1 MLVTLQ
7 VWILLLNCIVVGAG
21 LSYFTDVDFSLEERV
36 SFGAFFGL
44 LWFVILTVLLS
55 QVLDFTGA
63 TVAVAAVLA
72 LATAAAGFVLNRGT
86 IVADVASFNERI
98 RLPVRS
104 ADNPAILAALL
115 IPSWIIATRILMLAY
130 NDNGGGGLGSGHLAT
145 FSDWQAHLTYTAS
158 FAYANN
164 VGFDLP
170 MATGTA
176 MQYHN
181 GINVFAAT
189 IATAGASLHDALT
202 ISAGYCAFAFPAV
215 MYLVGRRIF
224 ERRSIAVL
232 GTLLF
237 FLFGGWGWR
246 QFFSDVAEQGLGVIN
261 NLPLTYTR
269 LQQED
274 DIWMENPVIGHLFP
288 QRPTLIGFPITLIV
302 CALLWR
308 AVQTR
313 STATFATAGV
323 IVGIMPFFNL
333 FGFGTPLALG
343 LIWGA
348 MEIFGSRGRGAI
360 DDADVVADAID
371 EADDDGD
378 IPVDDAL
385 ADTTAKAS
393 ANPVWIGWIYFAAPA
408 ILLALVVVLLM
419 LPENSDAAD
428 WWYGWAAETMQVPAG
443 SVGEILWF
451 WVKNFGFFLPLLL
464 IAQVWKGVVPR
475 RIAIASIPVWL
486 WFIVPN
492 FIKPHPWPGN
502 NTHYFVFVLLL
513 GAFLVAALL
522 VRLIDDWKIGG
533 GVIVVFLMATM
544 TLAGI
549 LDIRSASDASTGRAG
564 LMEAGDVAA
573 GMWARNNTDPD
584 SVFVIQGSHLH
595 PVPALSG
602 RPVVVG
608 FAGWVYDLGV
618 SDWGDRAAHSSQIL
632 QGAEGH
638 ETYLAQYGVDYVVIG
653 PFELNEAGAN
663 PGYWDGVAPLVYDFG
678 GYRIYE
684 VS

>member
-1 MLVTLQ
+1 VLVTLQ

-55 QVLDFTGA
+55 QVLDFTAA
-63 TVAVAAVLA
+63 TVTLAAGIAFVTAAVAVGLNS
-72 LATAAAGFVLNRGT
+72 ATAAADL
-86 IVADVASFNERI
+86 ASFSERV

-104 ADNPAILAALL
+104 PDSPAILAALL
-115 IPSWIIATRILMLAY
+115 VPSWIAATRILMLAY

-158 FAYANN
+158 FTYANN

-170 MATGTA
+170 MATGVP

-189 IATAGASLHDALT
+189 LATAGAELHDALT

-224 ERRSIAVL
+224 ESRAIALL

-246 QFFSDVAEQGLGVIN
+246 QFFSDVGDQGLGIIN
-261 NLPLTYTR
+261 NLPFTYTR
-269 LQQED
+269 LQIED

-313 STATFATAGV
+313 SNATFATAGV
-323 IVGIMPFFNL
+323 IVGVMPFFNL

-343 LIWGA
+343 LIWAG
-348 MEIFGSRGRGAI
+348 MEILGSRGSSSTIADTV
-360 DDADVVADAID
+360 DDLS
-371 EADDDGD
+371 EDGD
-378 IPVDDAL
+378 ELVD
-385 ADTTAKAS
+385 TAANDS
-393 ANPVWIGWIYFAAPA
+393 AAKSEVGDLDPESAPVWIGWLYFAVPA
-408 ILLALVVVLLM
+408 LMLALVVVLLM
-419 LPENSDAAD
+419 LPENSDSAD
-428 WWYGWAAETMQVPAG
+428 WWFGWATETMQVPAG
-443 SVGEILWF
+443 SVGAIIWF
-451 WVKNFGFFLPLLL
+451 WIKNFGFFLPLLL
-464 IAQVWKGVVPR
+464 IAQLWKGVVPR
-475 RIAIASIPVWL
+475 RIALASIPIWL

-522 VRLIDDWKIGG
+522 MKLIESWKIAG
-533 GVIVVFLMATM
+533 GVVVGFLMLTM
-544 TLAGI
+544 TLAGV
-549 LDIRSASDASTGRAG
+549 LDIWSASDSSTGRAG

-573 GMWARNNTDPD
+573 GMWARNNTEPD
-584 SVFVIQGSHLH
+584 SVFVI
-595 PVPALSG
+595 PVI
-602 RPVVVG
+602 VG
-608 FAGWVYDLGV
+608 FAGWVFDLGV
-618 SDWGDRAAHSSQIL
+618 SDWNDRATHSTQIL

-638 ETYLAQYGVDYVVIG
+638 QAYLDQYGVDYVVIG
-653 PFELNEAGAN
+653 PFEMNDAQAN
-663 PGYWDGVAPLVYDFG
+663 PDYWDGVAPLVYDFG

-684 VS
+684 VT

>member
-1 MLVTLQ
+1 VTLQ

-21 LSYFTDVDFSLEERV
+21 LTYFTDVDFSLEERV
-36 SFGAFFGL
+36 SYGAFFGL
-44 LWFVILTVLLS
+44 IWFVILTVLLS

-63 TVAVAAVLA
+63 TVAIAAGAALVSAAVAAAINRETLA
-72 LATAAAGFVLNRGT
+72 
-86 IVADVASFNERI
+86 ADVAGFSERV

-104 ADNPAILAALL
+104 ADSPAILAALL
-115 IPSWIIATRILMLAY
+115 IPSWFVATRILRLAY

-170 MATGTA
+170 MATGVP

-189 IATAGASLHDALT
+189 LTAAGASLHDALT

-215 MYLVGRRIF
+215 MFLVGRRIF
-224 ERRSIAVL
+224 ESRAIALV

-246 QFFSDVAEQGLGVIN
+246 RFFSDLADQGLGIIN
-261 NLPLTYTR
+261 DLPLTYTR
-269 LQQED
+269 LQIED

-308 AVQTR
+308 AVHTR
-313 STATFATAGV
+313 SNTTFATAGV
-323 IVGIMPFFNL
+323 IVGLMPFFNL

-343 LIWGA
+343 LIWAG
-348 MEIFGSRGRGAI
+348 MEILGARRSSSKTI
-360 DDADVVADAID
+360 TPESGADDVDDHDAEASAVDVVDG
-371 EADDDGD
+371 EA
-378 IPVDDAL
+378 
-385 ADTTAKAS
+385 T
-393 ANPVWIGWIYFAAPA
+393 PVWIGWLYFAVPA
-408 ILLALVVVLLM
+408 LFLALVVVLLM

-428 WWYGWAAETMQVPAG
+428 WWYGWATETMQVPAG
-443 SVGEILWF
+443 SVGAIIWF
-451 WVKNFGFFLPLLL
+451 WMKNFGFFLPLLL
-464 IAQVWKGVVPR
+464 VAQLSKNVLPR
-475 RIAIASIPVWL
+475 RIAIASIPIWL

-522 VRLIDDWKIGG
+522 MKLVENWQLAG
-533 GVIVVFLMATM
+533 GVVAGLLMATM

-549 LDIRSASDASTGRAG
+549 LDIRSAADSSTGRAG
-564 LMEAGDVAA
+564 LMEAGDGAA

-602 RPVVVG
+602 RPVIVG
-608 FAGWVYDLGV
+608 FAGWVFDLGV
-618 SDWGDRAAHSSQIL
+618 SDWGDRAAHSTQIL

-638 ETYLAQYGVDYVVIG
+638 EVYLDQYGVDYVVIG
-653 PFELNEAGAN
+653 PFELNEAQAN

-684 VS
+684 VT

>member
-1 MLVTLQ
+1 VLVTLQ

-55 QVLDFTGA
+55 QLLDFTGA
-63 TVAVAAVLA
+63 TVALAAGIA
-72 LATAAAGFVLNRGT
+72 LATAA
-86 IVADVASFNERI
+86 VAFALKRETVAADAASFSTRI
-98 RLPVRS
+98 RLPVQS
-104 ADNPAILAALL
+104 PESPAILAALL
-115 IPSWIIATRILMLAY
+115 VPSWIIATRILMLAY

-164 VGFDLP
+164 TGFDLP
-170 MATGTA
+170 MATGAA

-189 IATAGASLHDALT
+189 LATAGASLHDALT

-224 ERRSIAVL
+224 GRRSIALL

-246 QFFSDVAEQGLGVIN
+246 RFFSDVADQGLGIIN

-269 LQQED
+269 LQIED

-323 IVGIMPFFNL
+323 IVGLMPFFNL

-343 LIWGA
+343 LIWAG
-348 MEIFGSRGRGAI
+348 MDILGSRRSS
-360 DDADVVADAID
+360 ADII
-371 EADDDGD
+371 DGD
-378 IPVDDAL
+378 ETDNGDSSDHPHEIAADGDEL
-385 ADTTAKAS
+385 AT
-393 ANPVWIGWIYFAAPA
+393 PVWIGWLYFAVPA

-428 WWYGWAAETMQVPAG
+428 WWYGWATETMGPEVSAG
-443 SVGEILWF
+443 SVGAIFWF
-451 WVKNFGFFLPLLL
+451 WLKNFGFFLPLLL
-464 IAQVWKGVVPR
+464 IAQLWKGVVPR
-475 RIAIASIPVWL
+475 RIAIASIPIWL

-522 VRLIDDWKIGG
+522 IKLVDNWKMAGG
-533 GVIVVFLMATM
+533 AVVAVLMATM
-544 TLAGI
+544 TLAGV
-549 LDIRSASDASTGRAG
+549 LDIWSATDASTGRAG

-608 FAGWVYDLGV
+608 FAGWVYDLGI
-618 SDWGDRAAHSSQIL
+618 SDWGDRASHSTQIL

-638 ETYLAQYGVDYVVIG
+638 QAYLDQYGVDYVVIG
-653 PFELNEAGAN
+653 PFERNDASAN
-663 PGYWDGVAPLVYDFG
+663 PEYWDGVAPLVYDFG